1 MNSMDVKAI
10 PFYRKRKKRVGRGRG
25 SGMGKTSCRGGK
37 GATARSGN
45 ETAIQF
51 EGGQTPLFRRLPKRG
66 FNNPFKK
73 KYAIVNIKDFAQ
85 FDKDETVDVKKL
97 IDTGIIKK
105 ILDGVK
111 VLGDGDVKIP
121 LTVMAHKFS
130 KVAVEKIRA
139 AGGEIKVYHD

>member
-1 MNSMDVKAI
+1 MNLFDIKSI
-10 PFYRKRKKRVGRGRG
+10 PFPRKRKKRVGRGRG

-45 ETAIQF
+45 ETSIQF

-73 KYAIVNIKDFAQ
+73 EYSVVNVKDIER
-85 FDKDETVDVKKL
+85 FDNGTHVNPEKL
-97 IDTGIIKK
+97 MEVGLIRK

-111 VLGDGDVKIP
+111 VLGDGEITKPV
-121 LTVMAHKFS
+121 TVSAHKFS
-130 KVAVEKIRA
+130 KVAIEKIKA
-139 AGGEIKVYHD
+139 AGGEIKVLS

>member
-1 MNSMDVKAI
+1 MNLFDLKSI
-10 PFYRKRKKRVGRGRG
+10 PFPRKRKKRVGRGRG

-45 ETAIQF
+45 ETSIQF

-73 KYAIVNIKDFAQ
+73 EYSVVNIKDFTC
-85 FDKDETVDVKKL
+85 FEKGTEVNPGKLKDAR
-97 IDTGIIKK
+97 IIKK
-105 ILDGVK
+105 ILNGVK

-121 LTVMAHKFS
+121 LTVSAHKFS
-130 KVAVEKIRA
+130 KSAIEKIEA
-139 AGGEIKVYHD
+139 AGGEIRVLS